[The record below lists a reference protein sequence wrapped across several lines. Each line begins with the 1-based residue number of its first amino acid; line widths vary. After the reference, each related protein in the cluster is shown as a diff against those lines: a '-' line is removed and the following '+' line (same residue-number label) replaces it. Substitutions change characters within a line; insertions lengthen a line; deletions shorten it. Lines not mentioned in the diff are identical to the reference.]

1 MDTMRFEAFSPNHDA
16 NVYETKGRKL
26 VFLLVL
32 LGHCVLIF
40 VISRSNTAQ
49 NSATHILHEPLLIY
63 FLDSIKEKTEAD
75 TIKETAP
82 AKARSRLRYPSAV
95 PKIHFPPLTD
105 PDATSSNAITDW
117 YAEAHSVA
125 EDALKNDRKKGAKRA
140 FEHKMPSAQERE
152 ATSIFD
158 PIPVRRAGT
167 WDGPDRFY
175 ITDNCAYE
183 WDRAPRPPP
192 TLLDNRLKTPVCKP
206 PPKGG
211 GDAMFKDL
219 TPDYLK
225 ALPEPKGH

>member
-1 MDTMRFEAFSPNHDA
+1 MTMTRTN
-16 NVYETKGRKL
+16 ETKGRKL
-26 VFLLVL
+26 IFLLVL
-32 LGHCVLIF
+32 LGHCILIF

-49 NSATHILHEPLLIY
+49 KSATRVHEPMVVF

-75 TIKETAP
+75 TIKDPAP
-82 AKARSRLRYPSAV
+82 TKARSRLRYPSTVPLAV
-95 PKIHFPPLTD
+95 LPPPTD
-105 PDATSSNAITDW
+105 EDANSSNAITDW
-117 YAEAHSVA
+117 YAQAHSVA
-125 EDALKNDRKKGAKRA
+125 EDALENDRKKSAKRA
-140 FEHKMPSAQERE
+140 FEHKMPRAPERE

-158 PIPVRRAGT
+158 PLPLRRAGT

-225 ALPEPKGH
+225 TLPDPKSH